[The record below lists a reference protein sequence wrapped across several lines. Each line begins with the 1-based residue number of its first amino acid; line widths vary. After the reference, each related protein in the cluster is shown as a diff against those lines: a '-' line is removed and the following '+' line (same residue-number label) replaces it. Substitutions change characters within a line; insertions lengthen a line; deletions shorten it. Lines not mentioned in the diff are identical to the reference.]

1 MQLDLP
7 HLVLCFNWSLF
18 SLSLK
23 LFCRRG
29 TYQLSDLTVLSL
41 VFVSNLIE
49 FNLFLF
55 QLHFQFVLNLQQF
68 SILSLL
74 KCPSIVFRISSK
86 LFVKLLDT
94 AFNIFVSILL
104 HLFNIWDQLHPR
116 ALCFEKLVVFYFSF
130 LLAHLNLL
138 FKRLLDLRDSILL
151 LLLYLNFLVCKL
163 LHNPSFHLFSLDF
176 NVFPGELLML
186 EKSELF
192 SLLHWTDL
200 FSDSTLSIAGRLLPK
215 CLQFPLER
223 IDDFID
229 LLFLG
234 PFKRLFYNL

>member
-7 HLVLCFNWSLF
+7 HLVLRFNWSLF

-94 AFNIFVSILL
+94 ALNIFVSILL
-104 HLFNIWDQLHPR
+104 HLLNIWDQLHPR
-116 ALCFEKLVVFYFSF
+116 ALCFEKLVVFYFAF
-130 LLAHLNLL
+130 LLTHLNLL

-163 LHNPSFHLFSLDF
+163 LHNPSFHLF
-176 NVFPGELLML
+176 
-186 EKSELF
+186 
-192 SLLHWTDL
+192 HWTDL
-200 FSDSTLSIAGRLLPK
+200 FSDSALSIAGHLLPK